1 MKKLNNKG
9 FAITAIL
16 YSILILFLLLFL
28 ATLKILNTRNDRI
41 EKNYESVMKNFT
53 SSDEVN
59 INVDLATGYSTKYRG
74 RYEIKIN
81 ESTVYTYLPAY
92 TLIVIKEEKLT
103 SVSSGGVEKTLM
115 LLNKDNEEIK
125 NENITSAI
133 LIRGTKV

>member
-103 SVSSGGVEKTLM
+103 SVSSGGVEKVLM

-133 LIRGTKV
+133 LIKGTKV